1 MERTSCQ
8 SRSIGGISVRVK
20 TNQGIFEADKATIV
34 YANGEKETYTSE
46 EASAIVVND
55 EWVASVIVSERR

>member
-1 MERTSCQ
+1 M
-8 SRSIGGISVRVK
+8 RVK
-20 TNQGIFEADKATIV
+20 TNQGAFEADKATIV

-46 EASAIVVND
+46 EVSTIVVND